1 MDLAHLAER
10 FAAQTVQTALGRT
23 AFRQAGQGAPVLVL
37 LHGIGSASGSWV
49 AQLDALSA
57 THTVLAWD
65 APGYGQSEPLPDSQ
79 PTPQAYAQ
87 RLWAWLDA
95 LGFHEP
101 LTLVGHSLGALMA
114 TAAAAGEHSARV
126 RALVLLSPAA
136 GYGQAAPELRE
147 AKRDDRLHKLASL
160 GPAGMAEQRG
170 AAMLSPQAPAEMVAY
185 VKDTM
190 ARIHPAG
197 YTQATHMLA
206 NADLASLLAQVRCPV
221 TVACGEADTITPPA
235 GCRALA
241 EQAGL
246 PEAPFVSLGP
256 VGHACAIEAA
266 PAVNALLQAEA

>member
-1 MDLAHLAER
+1 MDWTSLSER
-10 FAAQTVQTALGRT
+10 FAPQTVDTALGRT
-23 AFRQAGQGAPVLVL
+23 AFRRAGQGGPVLVL

-79 PTPQAYAQ
+79 PTAHAYAQ
-87 RLWAWLDA
+87 RMWAWLDA
-95 LGFHEP
+95 LGFHQP

-114 TAAAAGEHSARV
+114 TAAAGEQSERV
-126 RALVLLSPAA
+126 RSLVLLSPAA
-136 GYGQAAPELRE
+136 GYGQAAPELRQ

-170 AAMLSPQAPAEMVAY
+170 AAMLSPQAPPEMVAY
-185 VKDTM
+185 VKATM

-206 NADLASLLAQVRCPV
+206 NADLASLLVQVRCPV

-241 EQAGL
+241 QQAGL
-246 PEAPFVSLGP
+246 PEASYVSLGP
-256 VGHACAIEAA
+256 VGHACALEAA
-266 PAVNALLQAEA
+266 PAVNALLQAAV